1 MLRRY
6 LSDLYSG
13 ALAVIALAKP
23 LVGALVRRRD
33 LLFDRKLSPALQE
46 FPLSVALATIIVVL
60 GLLAIFITPLLPL
73 LVLSAVAFFISFDR
87 KAMTRFVMMG
97 GLSTGFGAL
106 IAVGLPS
113 SSIASLR
120 LEGSPFDATFLPNL
134 NPYVIF
140 VIAAIGMLS
149 LGLKIELTPVQRDT
163 LTTLINFHRQETRAV
178 KGKEIGE
185 LMDRNPESIR
195 IQMRSLK
202 ALNLVESVTGPK
214 GGYTATPIAYDAL
227 STDNNLDLVVE
238 SIADPNGEYPA
249 AAIAY
254 DALSMDRN
262 GNGDEVTVRVV
273 RNGIV
278 VEGASATEIV
288 FNNVMHSFHR
298 SFVSIRIIGNIKDFS
313 VGDEVE
319 VGPTP
324 VSKLYIRG
332 KVVVLDKTASSFVLD
347 ITEMISIPGLQVKK
361 VARRAVRISPNT
373 SLREASRILV
383 INGAQEALVEDRLDR
398 SPGLVNMVD
407 ITRAVAEGKTDL
419 EVREIMTPG
428 FLTISSDASIFE
440 AVKMLG
446 KTGAR
451 QLVVLDSGVLWGI
464 ITPRDLM
471 ESLTPT

>member
-1 MLRRY
+1 MLRQY

-13 ALAVIALAKP
+13 ALAVIALAMP

-33 LLFDRKLSPALQE
+33 LWFDRKLSPALQE
-46 FPLSVALATIIVVL
+46 FPLNVALATIIVVL
-60 GLLAIFITPLLPL
+60 GLLAIFITPILPL
-73 LVLSAVAFFISFDR
+73 LVLGAVAFFISFDR

-106 IAVGLPS
+106 TAVGLPS
-113 SSIASLR
+113 SSIASIR

-227 STDNNLDLVVE
+227 STDNNLDLVE
-238 SIADPNGEYPA
+238 SVADPNGEYTA

-288 FNNVMHSFHR
+288 FNNVMHSTHR

-332 KVVVLDKTASSFVLD
+332 TVVVLDKTVSSFVLD

-383 INGAQEALVEDRLDR
+383 INGAQEALVEDRSDR

-428 FLTISSDASIFE
+428 FLTINSDASIFE